1 MVTPSE
7 LPIHQVLAEVHVA
20 LQQRHEIVLEA
31 PPGAGKT
38 TVVPLSLLEQPW
50 LLDQKIL
57 LLEPRRIAARAAAE
71 RMSQLLGEGV
81 GETVGYRMR
90 LENRIGPTTRVEVV
104 TEGILI
110 RMLQD
115 DPSLS
120 GYGAVIFDEFH
131 ERSLDADLGLAL
143 TIEGRSL
150 FADEREQPLKI
161 IVMSATLDGQRIA
174 ALLNDAPVIS
184 SQGKQYSVDIVYGDA
199 YRFKEDIAIN
209 VAATVRLALQQHE
222 GSVLVFLPGQREI
235 RNVARRLS
243 QLISDPD
250 VLIAPLYGDLSL
262 QAQRSAI
269 QPCERGRRKIVLAT
283 SIAESSLTIDGI
295 SVVVDSGLT
304 RQPVFD
310 PSTGMT
316 RLATCR
322 VSKASATQ
330 RAGRAGRLNSGVCY
344 RLWAQSQ
351 QAELIEF
358 APAEIHQAE
367 LSGLALQLLS
377 WGGADPSRL
386 CWLDQ
391 PPAAAFQQSL
401 DLLQRLGATKFN
413 NGDWHIS
420 RHGQSMAELPMHPR
434 LAHMLLRAKQFGR
447 AKEACEIA
455 ALLSERDVGTG
466 KSSDISER
474 VSLLRS
480 PERADN
486 RQRGML
492 NRLQQLQR
500 RYQSQLAKVEV
511 DQIGE
516 SAPADP
522 GLLLA
527 LAYPERIAKQ
537 RREHGQDYL
546 LCSGRGVRC
555 QHGDP
560 MVNNPWIVAAV
571 VSGEQGEAIDIV
583 RVAAPLDSSYF
594 EQFLAAEVS
603 EKLITEWDQRSE
615 RFVAERHRRVGA
627 LLWQSERLA
636 SIPESEKTA
645 VILEFVAGRG
655 LEVFDWTPAAL
666 QFQARI
672 EMLRELD
679 DGNSWPDFSDRG
691 LLSNLSEWLA
701 PYIAGVSLLRDFKRL
716 NILEMLSA
724 RLNWEQLQRLESLA
738 PSRIKVPSGSTHKID
753 YCQSPPVLAVKLQE
767 MFSCA
772 ESPRVAGGKQALCV
786 HLLSPAGRPLQVTQ
800 DLAGFWTG
808 SYHEVK
814 KEMKGRYPKHPW
826 PDNPLDALPTARA
839 KPRR

>member
-1 MVTPSE
+1 MTFSE
-7 LPIHQVLAEVHVA
+7 LPIQQVLADIHLA
-20 LQQRHEIVLEA
+20 LQQRHEMVLEA

-38 TVVPLSLLEQPW
+38 TVVPLSLLDQPW
-50 LLDQKIL
+50 LRGQKIL

-71 RMSQLLGEGV
+71 RMAQLLGESV

-90 LENRIGPTTRVEVV
+90 LENRIGPTTRVEVI

-143 TIEGRSL
+143 TLEGRSL
-150 FADEREQPLKI
+150 FVDERDQPLKI

-174 ALLNDAPVIS
+174 TLLNDAPVIS
-184 SQGKQYSVDIVYGDA
+184 SQGKQFSVDIIYGDA
-199 YRFKEDIAIN
+199 YRFKEDLAAK
-209 VAATVRLALQQHE
+209 VAATVRMALQQHD
-222 GSVLVFLPGQREI
+222 GSILVFLPGQRDI
-235 RNVARRLS
+235 RNVERRLS
-243 QLISDPD
+243 QLITDPD
-250 VLIAPLYGDLSL
+250 ILIAPLYGDLSL

-269 QPCERGRRKIVLAT
+269 QPCEKGRRKIVLAT

-295 SVVVDSGLT
+295 SVVVDSGLS

-330 RAGRAGRLNSGVCY
+330 RAGRAGRLRSGVCY

-351 QAELIEF
+351 QSELIEF

-401 DLLQRLGATKFN
+401 DLLQRLGAAKFN
-413 NGDWHIS
+413 NEDWHIS
-420 RHGQSMAELPMHPR
+420 QHGQAMAELPMHPR
-434 LAHMLLRAKQFGR
+434 LAHMLIRAKQVGR
-447 AKEACEIA
+447 GREACEMA
-455 ALLSERDVGTG
+455 ALLSERDVATG
-466 KSSDISER
+466 RSSDISER
-474 VSLLRS
+474 VALLRS
-480 PERADN
+480 PARADT
-486 RQRGML
+486 RQRGTL
-492 NRLQQLQR
+492 KRLQQLQR
-500 RYQSQLAKVEV
+500 RYQSQLANV
-511 DQIGE
+511 DVQQTGNP
-516 SAPADP
+516 APADP

-527 LAYPERIAKQ
+527 FAYPERIAKQ
-537 RREHGQDYL
+537 RRQQGSDYL

-555 QHGDP
+555 QQGDP
-560 MVNNPWIVAAV
+560 MVNSPWLVAAV
-571 VSGEQGEAIDIV
+571 VSGEQGDAIDVV
-583 RVAAPLDSSYF
+583 RVAAPLDSRYF
-594 EQFLAAEVS
+594 EQFLAAAVTEQ
-603 EKLITEWDQRSE
+603 LITEWDQRSE
-615 RFVAERHRRVGA
+615 RFVAERHRRVGV
-627 LLWQSERLA
+627 LLWKSERLP
-636 SIPESEKTA
+636 SIPEAEKTA
-645 VILEFVAGRG
+645 VIIDFVARRG
-655 LEVFDWTPAAL
+655 LNVFDWTPAAL
-666 QFQARI
+666 QFQARVV
-672 EMLRELD
+672 MLCELD
-679 DGNSWPDFSDRG
+679 ENNTWPDFSNSG
-691 LLSNLSEWLA
+691 LLTSLSEWLA
-701 PYIAGVSLLRDFKRL
+701 PYVAKVSTLRDFKRL
-716 NILEMLSA
+716 NLQEILSA

-738 PSRIKVPSGSTHKID
+738 PSRIKVPSGSMHKID

-772 ESPRVAGGKQALCV
+772 QSPRVAGGKQALCV

-808 SYHEVK
+808 SYKEVK

-826 PDNPLDALPTARA
+826 PDNPLESLPTARA